1 MDGKQSIS
9 DSPAERA
16 PVARK
21 RVILSM
27 GGKGGVGKTSVMSGL
42 AEFPGEF
49 DSGQAAGSGHRKQG
63 TRVVDPF
70 LRRSGA

>member
-27 GGKGGVGKTSVMSGL
+27 GGIGGGP
-42 AEFPGEF
+42 AW
-49 DSGQAAGSGHRKQG
+49 
-63 TRVVDPF
+63 
-70 LRRSGA
+70 RSGSKRTRFQSSNLIWTRTGVS